1 MPTFVLV
8 RHAKAERSPRVADL
22 DRALADR
29 GRSDAAL
36 IGAFLAGAV
45 PHPRAL
51 VSSPARRARETAER
65 VAAAAGWNASI
76 TVDDRLYGGSV
87 ADLLA
92 VLAEQRTDS
101 TIAFGHEPVWSA
113 TISAIVGGGTVGMVT
128 AAAACIE
135 GEPEP
140 GGGVLRWMIVPAA
153 LGGGPS

>member
-8 RHAKAERSPRVADL
+8 RHAKAGRSPGVPDL

-36 IGAFLAGAV
+36 IGAFLAGAL

-51 VSSPARRARETAER
+51 ISSPARRARETAAI
-65 VAAAAGWNASI
+65 VSAAAGWRSALV
-76 TVDDRLYGGSV
+76 TDDRLYGGSV

-92 VLAEQRTDS
+92 VLAEQRADS

-113 TISAIVGGGTVGMVT
+113 TVAAIVGGGVVGMVT

-135 GEPEP
+135 GEAVP